1 MTLRSAAALALVAIV
16 AAQPAFAQGRTF
28 TSQEHGFRLEILVEG
43 LEHPWAVAFL
53 AGGDMLITERP
64 GRLRMVRGG
73 RLSPEPVAGV
83 PEVWARGQGGL
94 LDVVPHPG
102 FARNRLVYLSYS
114 KPGPRGAATALA
126 RARLEDGRLAGVEDV
141 FVAEA
146 WGRGGA
152 HFGSR
157 IVFDREGRI
166 FLSVGERG
174 EKTPSQD
181 LASHKGKIV
190 RLMEDGRAAPG
201 NPFAGRAGALPEI
214 YSYGHRNP
222 QGMALHP
229 STGALWANEHGARG
243 GDEINLV
250 RPGVNYGWPV
260 ITLGVDYSGAKIG
273 EGTHKEGMEQPLHH
287 WTPSIAPSG
296 MAIYDGAAFP
306 KWRGSVFSGA
316 LVLQHL
322 NRVAFDGTRPVRQER
337 LLTEL
342 RQRIRDVRQGPDG
355 YLYIL
360 TDEPRGILARL
371 VPAG

>member
-1 MTLRSAAALALVAIV
+1 MILRSTAVMLLAAAPTAALA
-16 AAQPAFAQGRTF
+16 QGQVLR
-28 TSQEHGFRLEILVEG
+28 SEDHAYRLEVLVEG
-43 LEHPWAVAFL
+43 LEHPWSVAFL
-53 AGGDMLITERP
+53 PGGDMLITERP
-64 GRLRMVRGG
+64 GRLRLVRAG
-73 RLSPEPVAGV
+73 RLLPDAVAGV

-94 LDVVPHPG
+94 LDVAPHPE

-114 KPGPRGAATALA
+114 KPGPRGATTALA
-126 RARLEDGRLAGVEDV
+126 RARLEDMRLAGFEDL

-190 RLMEDGRAAPG
+190 RLAEDGRAAPG

-214 YSYGHRNP
+214 FSYGHRNP

-229 STGALWANEHGARG
+229 ATGALWANEHGARG

-360 TDEPRGILARL
+360 TDEPRGVLARL